1 MQKYEILTNI
11 CFKSD
16 HFQWLRVNVWNVWKW
31 PNWVFL
37 IKWAVYLRVIRPKT
51 FSAFSACKLFIW
63 WWWWRFVLIGLV
75 AYNVAC
81 LRLTA
86 PGFGNVGT
94 HNKANTWKWKNTKI
108 QKYKK
113 TNTKHKMQIQNT
125 DCKKKWKIYHLKKSG
140 FWDFSGFST
149 FLNLFFS
156 FFFAKSTRQ
165 KRPQKNPSRINA
177 AKTTSRK
184 SLTNQRG
191 KNDLKKIP
199 HATFFGDPNQRG
211 KSDLIPDF
219 LGAAGD
225 KSPVLYR
232 EQGLW
237 DAPPVEL
244 EFTSVIIIPR
254 PADRGDAIYRTRAT
268 SFLQSMKW
276 KGKRTHFPSFKAQ
289 TQQ

>member
-1 MQKYEILTNI
+1 MLDGVSVFYRLSLYLRI
-11 CFKSD
+11 C
-16 HFQWLRVNVWNVWKW
+16 
-31 PNWVFL
+31 
-37 IKWAVYLRVIRPKT
+37 AVYLRVIRPKT

-140 FWDFSGFST
+140 FGDFSGFST

-177 AKTTSRK
+177 ANLTSYQIFSERPGTSHPCYIGNK
-184 SLTNQRG
+184 DFGTRRRSSWNSLQ
-191 KNDLKKIP
+191 L
-199 HATFFGDPNQRG
+199 
-211 KSDLIPDF
+211 S
-219 LGAAGD
+219 
-225 KSPVLYR
+225 
-232 EQGLW
+232 
-237 DAPPVEL
+237 
-244 EFTSVIIIPR
+244 
-254 PADRGDAIYRTRAT
+254 
-268 SFLQSMKW
+268 
-276 KGKRTHFPSFKAQ
+276 
-289 TQQ
+289 